1 MSNQDFY
8 KEQISKGVPVVSK
21 EVPKESHDE
30 EIVVIEKDKS
40 KFGLL
45 YGVPSYKAIYK
56 GKTVLTEI
64 CQVGQFHDGR
74 AKITFIGAPHRPIP
88 KFGFINT
95 RGELVIPCDY
105 VWVSDFRNNVAIG
118 VRKRQQGLGL
128 IDLEGR
134 HMLPFNNESIG
145 SANFERIMDY
155 DIYKDNTFSKMFIPF
170 CAFGKE
176 NIFNVMSGKPM
187 DFRNGYGLIKE
198 GDFFGLYKV
207 DLTEVLPCKYKW
219 AVRINE
225 EEFLLREGSNLI
237 YYNAETGDYIE

>member
-145 SANFERIMDY
+145 SANFERIWIMISIKTIHFRKCSY
-155 DIYKDNTFSKMFIPF
+155 HF
-170 CAFGKE
+170 AHLGRR
-176 NIFNVMSGKPM
+176 IFLMSCLGNRWIFVMVM
-187 DFRNGYGLIKE
+187 
-198 GDFFGLYKV
+198 V
-207 DLTEVLPCKYKW
+207 
-219 AVRINE
+219 
-225 EEFLLREGSNLI
+225 
-237 YYNAETGDYIE
+237 